1 MKGITSREVDNGSFW
16 TWKGI
21 VGGGKR
27 KKADKRFS
35 VTEFLQENGRK
46 LEKSMEGPGAGV
58 GIGCGAGLG
67 MGVVGGLG
75 IGGVSDWNQL
85 RMVFG
90 IGIGCGVG
98 IGFGYGQGFGFGISF
113 ESLQS
118 KLFEPQVDSSS
129 MRNPILLS

>member
-1 MKGITSREVDNGSFW
+1 
-16 TWKGI
+16 
-21 VGGGKR
+21 
-27 KKADKRFS
+27 
-35 VTEFLQENGRK
+35 
-46 LEKSMEGPGAGV
+46 MEGPGAGV

-118 KLFEPQVDSSS
+118 KLFEPQGDSSS
-129 MRNPILLS
+129 MRNPILLSWQDLFAHIYLISYVSLIDNVILIYVRLVYDNRILS